1 MNKTLKI
8 ITISLV
14 VILIFGLIGFL
25 FFYQNKAGDSG
36 VDIIKNT
43 LPFGGTP
50 SESIEVTPVETAGD
64 GDEAIGGWIGGIS
77 EPTLFQLH
85 EEAIAGSYLF
95 KKEIGSNKDTDKKT
109 IARYIERGVG
119 HIFET
124 NMNNLKEERISNITR
139 LKIYEA
145 IWGNSG
151 KNVIIRYLDDKNEET
166 IRSFV
171 ITLGNTEEKQP
182 LEFEEEIP
190 IEITEQ
196 ETEGIF
202 LPENISGIALSEE
215 NDKKIFYIFELN
227 NSTVGTI
234 YNLENSKMAQI
245 FQSPFTEWLP
255 QWPNKDTITLT
266 TKPSEKVPGF
276 MYFLDVKTE
285 RFIKI
290 LSEINGLTTLTNLDG
305 NKILYSESK
314 NSWISLNIYDTEE
327 YSSKEL
333 PLSTLPEKCIWSKVD
348 KNIIYCAVPNNPTR
362 GSYPDQWYQGLI
374 SFSDDIW
381 AINIETY
388 ATERILS
395 LTDTAREEFDVV
407 KLQIDNEDEFITF
420 TNKKDLSLWS
430 IKLPKKEA
438 LPVD

>member
-1 MNKTLKI
+1 MSKTLKI
-8 ITISLV
+8 TTISIL

-25 FFYQNKAGDSG
+25 FFYQNKEGDSG
-36 VDIIKNT
+36 VDIIKNA

-50 SESIEVTPVETAGD
+50 YEPTEVTPTESIV
-64 GDEAIGGWIGGIS
+64 DEGEILSGWVGSIS
-77 EPTLFQLH
+77 KPKLFQLH
-85 EEAIAGSYLF
+85 KEAIAGSYLF
-95 KKEIGSNKDTDKKT
+95 KKDISNEDGDKKT

-124 NMNNLKEERISNITR
+124 EMNNLKEERISNITR

-145 IWGNSG
+145 VWGNSG
-151 KNVIIRYLDDKNEET
+151 KNVIIRYLDDKDEET

-171 ITLGNTEEKQP
+171 ITLGDTEITP
-182 LEFEEEIP
+182 LLEFEEEIP
-190 IEITEQ
+190 IEIVEQ

-255 QWPNKDTITLT
+255 QWPSKDTITLT

-285 RFIKI
+285 RFTKI

-314 NSWISLNIYDTEE
+314 NSWISLSIYDTEKH
-327 YSSKEL
+327 SSKEL
-333 PLSTLPEKCIWSKVD
+333 PLSTLPEKCTWSKMD
-348 KNIIYCAVPNNPTR
+348 KNIIYCAIPNNPTR

-381 AINIETY
+381 AINTETY

-395 LTDTAREEFDVV
+395 LTDTAREEFDVI
-407 KLQIDNEDEFITF
+407 KLQIDDEDRFISF

-430 IKLPKKEA
+430 VKLPKKET